1 MKVTVLQN
9 IMSAN
14 DKTAEKNQEIFNK
27 NQILAVNVMSS
38 PGAGKTSLILETI
51 KQLRDRVKMF
61 VIEADIAST
70 MDADRIVKEGIPAIQ
85 INTGGECHTDANMLS
100 AALDKLPLKNIE
112 LLFLENVGNLVCPA
126 EFRLGTQKNIML
138 LSVPEG
144 DDKPYKYPL
153 MFCSVD
159 AVAISKV
166 DYLSLLDF
174 NLDQFEKT
182 LTGMNRKAQIF
193 RVSVKTGE
201 GMDEWIKW
209 LEEQL
214 KKVEGYVDQS
224 VIPESLRYDDDT
236 LVKQ

>member
-1 MKVTVLQN
+1 MKVTVLQD

-14 DKTAEKNQEIFNK
+14 DKIAARNQDLLNK
-27 NQILAVNVMSS
+27 NNVLAVNVMSS

-51 KQLRDRVKMF
+51 KRLKEKVRIS

-70 MDADRIVKEGIPAIQ
+70 MDADRIIKEGVPAIQ

-100 AALDKLPLKNIE
+100 AALEKLPLTDID

-126 EFRLGTQKNIML
+126 EFRIGTQKSIML

-153 MFCSVD
+153 MFSTVA
-159 AVAISKV
+159 AVIISKM
-166 DYLSLLDF
+166 DYLPLSDF
-174 NLDQFEKT
+174 NLDRFEKT
-182 LTGMNRKAQIF
+182 VKGMNSRVKIF

-201 GMDEWIKW
+201 GVADWIKW
-209 LEEQL
+209 LETQL
-214 KKVEGYVDQS
+214 KE
-224 VIPESLRYDDDT
+224 I
-236 LVKQ
+236 